1 MKYKVQLSIVTLSC
15 HSKVKDV
22 HVMGEAEDHE
32 DAEQLL
38 GTMKTIIE
46 KHFEEI
52 TMKNRRLAK
61 EKDLIAE
68 RAAYNTADNKKH
80 GSDQECDGYCATDEC
95 VCPVED

>member
-1 MKYKVQLSIVTLSC
+1 
-15 HSKVKDV
+15 
-22 HVMGEAEDHE
+22 
-32 DAEQLL
+32 
-38 GTMKTIIE
+38 
-46 KHFEEI
+46 
-52 TMKNRRLAK
+52 MKNRKLAK